1 MFQGSIVA
9 VVTPMLPDGAIDWP
23 AFDRLLDFH
32 VEQGTDGLVINGT
45 TGESAVLT
53 RAESTQLVRHAKAR
67 LGHRLPLIAGSG
79 TNCTRRTI
87 ELSRAMQD
95 AGADALLVVTPYY
108 NKPTQQGLRLH
119 YEAVADA
126 ASVPVVLY
134 NVPSRTAVDLLPD
147 TVVRLSSHERIVG
160 VKEATGIVSRVR
172 EILAG
177 SREGFTVLSGDDP
190 TVVDLIEAG
199 GRGVI
204 SVTANVMPGAMHELC
219 SAALAGRF
227 DDARDIDARLRNLHK
242 ALFLESNPIPVKWA
256 VAQLGLIGEGI
267 RLPLTPLSQQ
277 FHAPLLEAMHEAG
290 ARLPGPR

>member
-9 VVTPMLPDGAIDWP
+9 LVTPMLPDGTIDWP
-23 AFDRLLDFH
+23 AYDRLLDFH

-67 LGHRLPLIAGSG
+67 LGTRLPLIAGSG

-108 NKPTQQGLRLH
+108 NKPTQRGLLLH
-119 YEAVADA
+119 YQAVAEAV
-126 ASVPVVLY
+126 SIPVVLY

-147 TVVRLSSHERIVG
+147 TVVRLSAHERIVA
-160 VKEATGIVSRVR
+160 VKEATGIVSRAR

-177 SREGFTVLSGDDP
+177 ARVGFTVLSGDDP

-199 GRGVI
+199 ARGVI
-204 SVTANVMPGAMHELC
+204 SVTGNVTPAAMHEVC
-219 SAALAGRF
+219 SRALAERF
-227 DDARDIDARLRNLHK
+227 DDARTVDGRLRNLHK

-256 VAQLGLIGEGI
+256 VARLGLIGDGI
-267 RLPLTPLSQQ
+267 RLPLTPLSQE
-277 FHAPLLEAMHEAG
+277 FHDPLLTAMEEAG
-290 ARLPGPR
+290 ARLPEPH